1 MRISDWSSDVC
12 SSDLRPAVAAR
23 GSGRWCRLLRRR
35 FRRVP
40 VAAVL
45 SGRVKEYR
53 PHQALTRNSADTEI
67 RIRAFA
73 QPRFCS
79 TPLPRLR
86 CRPATTVDFPA
97 RICTNLALAL
107 SAAVAPPV
115 LAHEQP
121 RQTTTANP
129 RQSTHTYS
137 PRSQTVK

>member
-73 QPRFCS
+73 QPRFCA

-86 CRPATTVDFPA
+86 CRPATRVDFPA
-97 RICTNLALAL
+97 
-107 SAAVAPPV
+107 
-115 LAHEQP
+115 
-121 RQTTTANP
+121 
-129 RQSTHTYS
+129 STDE
-137 PRSQTVK
+137 RCVGKEWFNTVKYRWAPNSKKKKKQTS